1 MIPLSILTAKKIHLL
16 SMEHIHMTTLSPA
29 YKLWMETNGEYVFG
43 PGVFGILV
51 GINKTGTLKEA
62 ASGLSMSYRYAW
74 GLIKKAEE
82 ALGEPLIHARKG
94 GRLGGGSTE
103 LTETGLRLIKEFEEL
118 QIHFSDIIHDIPINI
133 QTTVNSVT
141 GVVEKLSDHDG
152 TTQISLKLDPNQAI
166 LLHTTTETQTNIST
180 GDKVSLKLSSRVL
193 KIDDY
198 T

>member
-1 MIPLSILTAKKIHLL
+1 
-16 SMEHIHMTTLSPA
+16 MTTLSPA

-62 ASGLSMSYRYAW
+62 ASGLGMSYRYAW

-82 ALGEPLIHARKG
+82 ALGDSLIHARKG

-118 QIHFSDIIHDIPINI
+118 QIQFSDIIHEIPMKT

-141 GVVEKLSDHDG
+141 GIVEKLTDNDG
-152 TTQISLKLDPNQAI
+152 TTQISLKLDPDQAI
-166 LLHTTTETQTNIST
+166 LLNFLSETQTRIST
-180 GDKVSLKLSSRVL
+180 GDKVSLKISSRVM
-193 KIDDY
+193 KIDDS
-198 T
+198 

>member
-1 MIPLSILTAKKIHLL
+1 
-16 SMEHIHMTTLSPA
+16 MTTLSPA

-94 GRLGGGSTE
+94 EDLAVDRQN
-103 LTETGLRLIKEFEEL
+103 L
-118 QIHFSDIIHDIPINI
+118 QKQDFD
-133 QTTVNSVT
+133 
-141 GVVEKLSDHDG
+141 
-152 TTQISLKLDPNQAI
+152 
-166 LLHTTTETQTNIST
+166 
-180 GDKVSLKLSSRVL
+180 SSRNSRSCRF
-193 KIDDY
+193 ISR
-198 T
+198 TSFMIFQ

>member
-1 MIPLSILTAKKIHLL
+1 
-16 SMEHIHMTTLSPA
+16 MTTLSPA

-82 ALGEPLIHARKG
+82 TLGEPLIHARKG

-118 QIHFSDIIHDIPINI
+118 QIHFSDIIHDIPLNT

-141 GVVEKLSDHDG
+141 GEVEKLSDLDG
-152 TTQISLKLDPNQAI
+152 TTQISLKLNPNQAI
-166 LLHTTTETQTNIST
+166 LLNITSEVLTSINT
-180 GDKVSLKLSSRVL
+180 GDKVSLKFSSRVL
-193 KIDDY
+193 KIDEH
-198 T
+198 